1 MRVCVCFS
9 QVMKETLRLYPPV
22 PFLFRKIEDDTRLEN
37 GYILPKDS
45 CAVVFSYMTHRNA
58 DCFPDPEV
66 FNPER
71 FSRENHPYA
80 YIPFGGGRRICV
92 AYKYGMMEAKTI
104 LSAVVRAYHVT
115 TPGGVKSLDSNLQ
128 AGVLLTLDKGFNV
141 QILPRSAKV
150 LSSVFRDG

>member
-1 MRVCVCFS
+1 
-9 QVMKETLRLYPPV
+9 
-22 PFLFRKIEDDTRLEN
+22 
-37 GYILPKDS
+37 
-45 CAVVFSYMTHRNA
+45 MTHRNA
-58 DCFPDPEV
+58 ECYPDPEL

-128 AGVLLTLDKGFNV
+128 AGVLLTLAKGYNV
-141 QILPRSAKV
+141 QILPRSARV